1 MEQNEYIG
9 EFLSDGRLTIH
20 GETGNRFAV
29 GEKVRVMIESIV
41 RRDKKPLGDLD
52 PATKRLL
59 KAIDNAEDIGAPDDP
74 EQLRHSVL
82 FEERI
87 EEKFS

>member
-1 MEQNEYIG
+1 MEQHEYIG

-20 GETGNRFAV
+20 GETRHRFAV
-29 GEKVRVMIESIV
+29 GEKVRVMIESIAS
-41 RRDKKPLGDLD
+41 REKKPLEELD
-52 PATKRLL
+52 PVTKSLL
-59 KAIDNAEDIGAPDDP
+59 KAIDNAQDIGAPDNP

-82 FEERI
+82 FEERM

>member
-1 MEQNEYIG
+1 MEQHEYIG
-9 EFLSDGRLTIH
+9 EILPDGGLTIH
-20 GETGNRFAV
+20 GETRDRFAV
-29 GEKVRVMIESIV
+29 GEKVRVMIESIS
-41 RRDKKPLGDLD
+41 RGGKKGLKELD

-59 KAIDNAEDIGAPDDP
+59 EAIDNAQDIGAPDDP